1 MTDTRPSPHVP
12 GANPGEPHD
21 PSEDAPTGVIGRIT
35 GEWPPQPATSGDG
48 TPGDAPEP
56 EPPARQRWAATPS
69 GGHFGASQEP
79 PSTGHFASFGSAP
92 ASPAESAGPPHSA
105 GPAGW
110 AGSSGSVRTGDPA
123 GSAPAPS
130 GIGPSHSGASEPGAA
145 RPSGFATGAER
156 SGSPSSGTGSSAA
169 PAPTTGLS
177 GGHTGPP
184 AFGTGSSAASTSG
197 NGLSEAAPS
206 GDGFAGTSASG
217 NDFAGSWSG
226 NGLVGTPAPGSGA
239 PEPASR
245 SGASGSDAPDRPE
258 ESSPSLEAS
267 PAPSAAGSFSEPATA
282 SQGSAAESP
291 ATAPETSADLG
302 AEHRPLP
309 KRRPRSP
316 RADAAQATGA
326 PEPASQGFDYFSS
339 GRPADA
345 GTPPASGPAAPSEQS
360 LFDGSAQGP
369 YAVPT
374 PDLAAHTDDPI
385 PNPFAAPVQDTSTAA
400 PPMPERLPQ
409 RQRRGS
415 AIYGQAPTQ
424 SMPAVPAAPAAPPAQ
439 QQWPEL
445 PADPWDPWRRAEHEM
460 PQGLAVP
467 GTAQPPAAAPAAP
480 APSAP
485 APDPLP
491 LPAWAQ
497 APQQA
502 SPYGP
507 GSASGFGEARPPA
520 GWEEQELEEEPA
532 PRPKRRDPYLDNVKF
547 LLIALVV
554 TSHAIRPTVGADA
567 NRALY
572 IFMFSFHMPLFV
584 MISGYLSK
592 NFWNSN
598 AKTNKLVDTFLVPYV
613 IVQFGYAALRV
624 AFGHKWSVSILDPYW
639 LNWYLIALLFWR
651 LSTPVWKRMRYPLLT
666 ALVVCLISGLSQLS
680 GDFSIDRVFG
690 LLPFFAMGL
699 VLKPEHFDLLQ
710 RTWVKIVGGVTLL
723 VWAVAVY
730 ILAPRLKLGLWYF
743 NASYHDLHMTW
754 WYGMGFRLVFLA
766 GVTVICFSVMALVP
780 RRQMWFSE
788 LGTRTLYAY
797 LLHGVPVMIG
807 KEMGWLKVS
816 WLEGPLG
823 VLAVLTGSFVL
834 ATILC
839 LPITRT
845 LFKWMLEPRLAWLY
859 RRPRKPV
866 EPQPEVQR

>member
-35 GEWPPQPATSGDG
+35 GEWPPQPAAPGDG
-48 TPGDAPEP
+48 TPGGAPAP
-56 EPPARQRWAATPS
+56 EPPARQPWAATPP

-92 ASPAESAGPPHSA
+92 AA
-105 GPAGW
+105 
-110 AGSSGSVRTGDPA
+110 PA
-123 GSAPAPS
+123 GSAGSPQAAGPTGASGSARSGNPAGPAAAPS
-130 GIGPSHSGASEPGAA
+130 GSRPSHPGAPEPGAA
-145 RPSGFATGAER
+145 APSGFATGAER
-156 SGSPSSGTGSSAA
+156 LGSPASGTGASAA
-169 PAPTTGLS
+169 PAPEAGLS
-177 GGHTGPP
+177 GG
-184 AFGTGSSAASTSG
+184 SASG
-197 NGLSEAAPS
+197 GRTRP
-206 GDGFAGTSASG
+206 SASG
-217 NDFAGSWSG
+217 NGFA
-226 NGLVGTPAPGSGA
+226 GTPAPGSGA
-239 PEPASR
+239 SAPAAR
-245 SGASGSDAPDRPE
+245 SGVSGSDAPRSDAPVRPE
-258 ESSPSLEAS
+258 VSAPSPSFEAP
-267 PAPSAAGSFSEPATA
+267 PAPSAAGSFSEPKPA

-291 ATAPETSADLG
+291 ATAPAPETSADLGADLG

-326 PEPASQGFDYFSS
+326 PEPASQGFDYFSTD
-339 GRPADA
+339 RAADG
-345 GTPPASGPAAPSEQS
+345 GTPPAAGPAAAPEQS
-360 LFDGSAQGP
+360 LFGGAPPEKSRFGRSAQGP
-369 YAVPT
+369 YPAPT
-374 PDLAAHTDDPI
+374 PDLAAPADAPI
-385 PNPFAAPVQDTSTAA
+385 PDPFAAPEQEPVAQEPPA
-400 PPMPERLPQ
+400 PTTERLPQ

-424 SMPAVPAAPAAPPAQ
+424 SMPAVPAEPAAPPA

-445 PADPWDPWRRAEHEM
+445 PADPWDPWRRAGHEV

-467 GTAQPPAAAPAAP
+467 GTEQPPAAAPPAPAAP
-480 APSAP
+480 EP
-485 APDPLP
+485 APEPLP

-507 GSASGFGEARPPA
+507 GSATGFGETRPPA

-554 TSHAIRPTVGADA
+554 TSHAIRPTVGTDA

-651 LSTPVWKRMRYPLLT
+651 LSTPVWKRMRYPVLT
-666 ALVVCLISGLSQLS
+666 ASVVCLVSGLSQLS

-710 RTWVKIVGGVTLL
+710 RAWVKIVAGVTLL

-730 ILAPRLKLGLWYF
+730 VLAPRLKLSLWYF

-816 WLEGPLG
+816 WLNGPLG
-823 VLAVLTGSFVL
+823 VLTVLTGSFVL

-859 RRPRKPV
+859 RKPRKPV